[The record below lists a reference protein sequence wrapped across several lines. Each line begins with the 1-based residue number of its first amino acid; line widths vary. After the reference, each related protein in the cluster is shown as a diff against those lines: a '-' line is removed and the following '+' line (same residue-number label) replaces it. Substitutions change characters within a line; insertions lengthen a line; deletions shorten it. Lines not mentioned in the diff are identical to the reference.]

1 LDGSVEAVIV
11 AGGLGTRLL
20 PLTESSPK
28 HLLPVAGVPFA
39 VHQIAKL
46 AAAGVRRVLLATS
59 YQADRFEPVLGD
71 GSAWGLAL
79 VYVTEVEPL
88 GTAGAIRNVS
98 GELTSRAG
106 DPVVVLNGDILSGHD
121 LAAQLSA
128 HRDRDADVTL
138 HLVKV
143 ADPRAYGCVPTDAQ
157 GNVTAFLEKSP
168 RPVSPYINAGCYV
181 FTREIIDRIPPG
193 EVVSVERETFP
204 QLVADGA
211 RVVGH
216 HESAYW
222 LDVGTPQALCR
233 ASADLVLGAAS
244 SPAYR
249 EPPAQFWTAP
259 DAEVSPTAALTDGTS
274 VGPGATVADEAG
286 LSGTLVF
293 ERAMIGRGAVVT
305 DSVVGSGAC
314 IGAGAV
320 LRECVLGDGVVVAPG
335 ARLERERVANRASG
349 T

>member
-46 AAAGVRRVLLATS
+46 ATAGIRRVLLATS
-59 YQADRFEPVLGD
+59 YQADRFEPILGD
-71 GSAWGLAL
+71 GSRWDLEL
-79 VYVTEVEPL
+79 VYVTEAEPL
-88 GTAGAIRNVS
+88 GTGGAIRNVS

-106 DPVVVLNGDILSGHD
+106 DPVVILNGDILSGHD
-121 LAAQLSA
+121 LSAQLSA
-128 HRDRDADVTL
+128 HQDRGADVTL

-168 RPVSPYINAGCYV
+168 RPVSAYINAGCYV
-181 FTREIIDRIPPG
+181 FTREVIDRIPPG

-222 LDVGTPQALCR
+222 LDVGTPEALRR
-233 ASADLVLGAAS
+233 ASADLVLGVATS
-244 SPAYR
+244 VAYR
-249 EPPAQFWTAP
+249 EQPAEFWAAP
-259 DAEVSPTAALTDGTS
+259 DAEVSPTASLTGGTC
-274 VGPGATVADEAG
+274 VGAGATVADEAG

-293 ERAMIGRGAVVT
+293 DRAMIGRGAVVT
-305 DSVVGSGAC
+305 DSVVGSGAR

-320 LRECVLGDGVVVAPG
+320 LRECVLGDEVVVAPG
-335 ARLERERVANRASG
+335 ARWERERMANRTG
-349 T
+349 M

>member
-1 LDGSVEAVIV
+1 M

-28 HLLPVAGVPFA
+28 PLLPVAGVPFA

-71 GSAWGLAL
+71 GSAWDLEL
-79 VYVTEVEPL
+79 VYVVEAEPL

-106 DPVVVLNGDILSGHD
+106 DPVIILNSDILSGHD
-121 LAAQLSA
+121 LRAQLSF
-128 HRDRDADVTL
+128 HSGNDADVTL

-143 ADPRAYGCVPTDAQ
+143 ADPRAYGCVPTDAK

-193 EVVSVERETFP
+193 AVVSVERETFP

-233 ASADLVLGAAS
+233 ASADLVLGAAT

-320 LRECVLGDGVVVAPG
+320 LRECVLGDEVVVAPG